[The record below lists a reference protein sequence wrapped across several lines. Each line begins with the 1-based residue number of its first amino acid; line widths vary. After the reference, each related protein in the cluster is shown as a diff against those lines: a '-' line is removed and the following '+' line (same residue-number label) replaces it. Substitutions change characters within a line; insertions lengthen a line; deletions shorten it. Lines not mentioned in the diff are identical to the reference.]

1 MPLTRIVKTPAA
13 MRRKSAIL
21 GGFTLIELLIV
32 VAIIGI
38 IEEDTCRAD
47 GTFVAM
53 PVLPIVFGAPCK
65 NWLNWLLRKACC

>member
-1 MPLTRIVKTPAA
+1 MPVLAVA
-13 MRRKSAIL
+13 L
-21 GGFTLIELLIV
+21 LELLAV
-32 VAIIGI
+32 ALAMFGAMLVAIIGI